1 MKFFAFHLMPYRH
14 LDFEKADAY
23 RSYWVVLPN
32 SHYDP
37 KKGPRLYQEYI
48 DQLVFAAKVGF
59 DGICVN
65 EHHQTAYGL
74 MPAPNLIAAALAR
87 STKQAKIA
95 ILGRALP
102 LVSNPVAVAEEF
114 AMLDQMSGGRIITGF
129 VRGIGTEYFAS
140 GVNPTHSHGR
150 YYEAHE
156 LILRAWTETG
166 PFRYHGRHYQFDYVN
181 LWPRPLQQPH
191 PPVWIPSQG
200 SSETVEWCASAKR
213 KYTYLQTF
221 SPVKSAKKAFD
232 LYRQVAEREGY
243 ESQPS
248 QLGWAVPT
256 YVAETDEIA
265 RRELKPHIEAFF
277 NKFLHYPLEMR
288 MPPGYSSIASTKS
301 LLESKFAFRMM
312 EMTAENLIE
321 LGMVVA
327 GSAATVRER
336 LAAYSRELGVGNL
349 IAMLQIATLPADL
362 TEKNLRLFAK
372 DVMPYLREQGTRA
385 PGRPVAEAAVP

>member
-1 MKFFAFHLMPYRH
+1 MKFFNFHLMPYAH
-14 LDFEKADAY
+14 VDLDAIAKNGSA
-23 RSYWVVLPN
+23 WVTFSN

-37 KKGPRLYQEYI
+37 EKGAELYHDYLDQMEFA
-48 DQLVFAAKVGF
+48 DQLGF
-59 DGICVN
+59 DGVCLN
-65 EHHQTAYGL
+65 EHHQTAYGM
-74 MPAPNLIAAALAR
+74 MPIPGVLAGALAR
-87 STKQAKIA
+87 SVKHAKIA

-156 LILRAWTETG
+156 LILRAWTEVG
-166 PFRYHGRHYQFDYVN
+166 PFRYRGRHYQFDYVN

-248 QLGWAVPT
+248 QLGWAIPT

-301 LLESKFAFRMM
+301 LMESKFAFRMM
-312 EMTAENLIE
+312 EMTAENLID

-336 LAAYSRELGVGNL
+336 LASYARELGVGNL

-362 TEKNLRLFAK
+362 TEKNLRLFAS
-372 DVMPYLREQGTRA
+372 DVMPYLREEGARTPR
-385 PGRPVAEAAVP
+385 RVAEPATP